1 MIEAIKNVFRKWGC
15 CHEWKLEQ
23 GFEITEGQNIKGY
36 KFLYICKKCGKMKW
50 VEALI

>member
-1 MIEAIKNVFRKWGC
+1 MIEAIKNILRKWGC

-23 GFEITEGQNIKGY
+23 GFEITEDKTIKGY

-50 VEALI
+50 VKA